1 MVRKT
6 FRDLRKNWISFL
18 SVFLMSFI
26 CLFIFTGI
34 FHLSQQMD
42 ATGKQFSKNSHL
54 ADSALTITSFSN
66 PKEQQTKKLTNV
78 SQVTRRS
85 IGYYQNNHFSL
96 SILTFNHS
104 SISKPQVIRGAKL
117 SQRTGIWLDEDFFQ
131 ANNYQLGDDFSI
143 EKQQYKILGTIR
155 QPEFIYHTENEDQ
168 PLPNHKKSGYAY
180 LSEQSFN
187 HLQIIPTR
195 QLLLKTT
202 GDNNTPWLENELSD
216 IWGNNY
222 QQLNQTHDGT
232 GLSIFFDRVTQI
244 QRLAFLFSSLFLLLT
259 LITVEATMRRFV
271 KQQQLQIAVLK
282 AQGFSRWTIL
292 FHYLSFGVI
301 VTLLGSSIGC
311 CLGPKLLSPVLL
323 SAIGNQFSVPDWLEV
338 QTTLGYAGIALITL
352 LSILITLIPVL
363 PLVRQLPAFIMQKQS
378 NQRFKRVWLEQTN
391 VWSYLPFSLQWTLRD
406 IQRNI
411 RRAVLGVFGALGC
424 MLLLIAAFGIKDSI
438 NFSLDSVFNDT
449 YHYEEKVSF
458 KKPLT
463 VQERKSTVQSLST
476 DYQWLEKQS
485 VKLLNESKEQT
496 VQATIVSN
504 GNQLYLPEVDLK
516 DLTGNQVFLSEALAK
531 RLNIQAKATI
541 YIKLQ
546 QQIIPVFIKRL
557 IPISSPQGLFF
568 SQKTW
573 ENLQQP
579 FEPQS
584 LLLPKNKTVIE
595 SPLITSKNEKLQ
607 QFKDSQK
614 LIDGILM
621 IVSLLILAALTLGI
635 TIMMNCHLLIFSER
649 FIEFATLK
657 VLGFTKQEILSLSF
671 LETSLL
677 TLLGWLLGVPAGRLF
692 LNAYVAMV
700 STDQQ
705 QYLPHITFQSMM
717 IASLVLFICMLLVQ
731 LYLNRLIN
739 RIDFATAL
747 KPAE

>member
-1 MVRKT
+1 MLRKT
-6 FRDLRKNWISFL
+6 IRDLRKNWIGFL

-34 FHLSQQMD
+34 FHMSQQMD
-42 ATGKQFSKNSHL
+42 ATGKLFSEKSHL
-54 ADSALTITSFSN
+54 ADRTLTITNFN
-66 PKEQQTKKLTNV
+66 DQKEQQLKKLTIV
-78 SQVTRRS
+78 SKVVRRS
-85 IGYYQNNHFSL
+85 IGYYQNNNFSL
-96 SILTFNHS
+96 SILTFSHS
-104 SISKPQVIRGAKL
+104 SISKPQLVRGAKL
-117 SQRTGIWLDEDFFQ
+117 SNRNGIWLDEDFFQ
-131 ANNYQLGDDFSI
+131 ANNYQLGDHFSI

-180 LSEQSFN
+180 LSERNFDQ
-187 HLQIIPTR
+187 LQLTPTR
-195 QLLLKTT
+195 QLLLKIKEY
-202 GDNNTPWLENELSD
+202 NNELWLENKLSD
-216 IWGNNY
+216 ILGKDY
-222 QQLNQTHDGT
+222 LQLNRTNDTT

-244 QRLAFLFSSLFLLLT
+244 QRIAFLFSSLFLLLT

-282 AQGFSRWTIL
+282 AQGFKQWMIL

-301 VTLLGSSIGC
+301 VTFLGSSIGC
-311 CLGPKLLSPVLL
+311 FLGPKLLSPALL
-323 SAIGNQFSVPDWLEV
+323 STIGNQFSAPRWLEI
-338 QTTLGYAGIALITL
+338 QTTLGYAGVILITL
-352 LSILITLIPVL
+352 LSMLTTLIPIMQ
-363 PLVRQLPAFIMQKQS
+363 LVRQLPATIMQKQS
-378 NQRFKRVWLEQTN
+378 NQRFERVLLEQSK

-411 RRAVLGVFGALGC
+411 RRAVLGIFGAMGC
-424 MLLLIAAFGIKDSI
+424 MILLIAAFGIKDSI
-438 NFSLDSVFNDT
+438 TFSLDSVFNDT

-458 KKPLT
+458 KKPLNI
-463 VQERKSTVQSLST
+463 QERASTVRHLST

-485 VKLLNESKEQT
+485 IKLLNDSEEQT
-496 VQATIVSN
+496 VHATIVSS
-504 GNQLYLPEVDLK
+504 GNQMNLPEVDLK
-516 DLTGNQVFLSEALAK
+516 DLTANQVVLSEALAK
-531 RLNIQAKATI
+531 RMGIQAKTTI

-546 QQIIPVFIKRL
+546 QQIVPVYIKKL
-557 IPISSPQGLFF
+557 ISISSPQGVFF

-573 ENLQQP
+573 ENLKQP

-584 LLLPKNKTVIE
+584 LLLQKRKSLNET
-595 SPLITSKNEKLQ
+595 PLIASRNEKLQ

-614 LIDGILM
+614 LIEGILM
-621 IVSLLILAALTLGI
+621 IVSLLILAALALGI

-657 VLGFTKQEILSLSF
+657 VLGFTGWEVLSLSF

-677 TLLGWLLGVPAGRLF
+677 TILGWLLGVPSGKLF
-692 LNAYVAMV
+692 LNAYVAMI

-705 QYLPHITFQSMM
+705 QYLTHITFQSLT
-717 IASLVLFICMLLVQ
+717 IASLILFICMLLVQ
-731 LYLNRLIN
+731 LYLNSRIN
-739 RIDFATAL
+739 QIDFATAL